1 MNLDD
6 YKHLFLEHLTK
17 KSSVKEPKNLYEPID
32 YILNLGGKR
41 LRPILVLMSCDLF
54 GGNPKKALDAAMAIE
69 MFHNF
74 TLIHDDIMDKAPL
87 RRGYQTVHNK
97 WNLETGILSGDALM
111 ILAYKMFDTYN
122 LRTHKSL
129 LNLFNQTA
137 LELCE
142 GQQLDMD
149 FETQTEVS
157 LSDYL
162 KMISYKTS
170 VLIAAALKMGAII
183 AKANETDAQNIYNFG
198 LNLGIAF
205 QLQDDY
211 LDIFSKTDFGKQK
224 AGDIIENKKTF
235 LYLKC
240 LELASE
246 SDKKILLNL
255 FSQKQNHP
263 TKVAQVVALYN
274 KYELSKVVKLQMD
287 YFTTIALKYVNKLAI
302 AEAKK
307 ELLRAFSKNLM
318 QRTL

>member
-6 YKHLFLEHLTK
+6 YKHLFLDHLTK
-17 KSSVKEPKNLYEPID
+17 NSSVKEPKNLYEPID

-54 GGNPKKALDAAMAIE
+54 GGNPKKALDAAVAIE

-87 RRGYQTVHNK
+87 RRGCQTVHNK

-111 ILAYKMFDTYN
+111 ILAYKMFDAYN

-137 LELCE
+137 LALCE

-211 LDIFSKTDFGKQK
+211 LDVFSETDFGKQK

-287 YFTTIALKYVNKLAI
+287 YFTTIALKYVNKLTVAD
-302 AEAKK
+302 AKK
-307 ELLRAFSKNLM
+307 ELLRAFSKHLM